1 MKTSSLATSASTLM
15 LAMLSG
21 LSPTAHAGHRLNHDA
36 QFCNKSGSDGSL
48 TIYWQ
53 GGIGNDSTTQDL
65 RVLCPVVRMAGLT
78 TTGDALV
85 NAIDRNRNAGIQC
98 SFYDQRAYGH
108 AWTWSGWKTSTGSG
122 NSNYVT
128 FKFGPYNSQDSWGG
142 FHHFHCII
150 PPKDSQ
156 YGAST
161 IGSYSTGTDD

>member
-1 MKTSSLATSASTLM
+1 MYMRSFGTGAGTLALAVLAT
-15 LAMLSG
+15 
-21 LSPTAHAGHRLNHDA
+21 LSPAAHAGHRLNHDA
-36 QFCNKSGSDGSL
+36 QFCNKSGSEGSL
-48 TIYWQ
+48 GLYWQ
-53 GGIGNDSTTQDL
+53 GTISNESTTQNL

-108 AWTWSGWKTSTGSG
+108 QWTWSGWTTSLGSG
-122 NSNYVT
+122 ANNYVT

-150 PPKDSQ
+150 PPKDAT
-156 YGAST
+156 YGVSV